1 MLFRKTNTWKDWFQG
16 RIVML
21 IVLLLLRKSTWN
33 SQTRWGLPSNVGKDL
48 SIMFLSTQIII
59 LLMIGQNNRPR
70 LSLIFLKNGDP
81 DGLKYPNKSKESNYT
96 SKLRS
101 ENCVKNR
108 FYGSLRKALR
118 KMNRA
123 SKSLVKK
130 FKKEVKY

>member
-1 MLFRKTNTWKDWFQG
+1 
-16 RIVML
+16 
-21 IVLLLLRKSTWN
+21 
-33 SQTRWGLPSNVGKDL
+33 
-48 SIMFLSTQIII
+48 
-59 LLMIGQNNRPR
+59 MIGQNNRPR

-81 DGLKYPNKSKESNYT
+81 DGQKYPNKSKESNYT

>member
-1 MLFRKTNTWKDWFQG
+1 
-16 RIVML
+16 
-21 IVLLLLRKSTWN
+21 
-33 SQTRWGLPSNVGKDL
+33 
-48 SIMFLSTQIII
+48 
-59 LLMIGQNNRPR
+59 MIGQNNRPR